1 MSDSHDNHINST
13 DYNRG
18 RQDGQYLQNLSNPVP
33 QAPQVITRTETIV
46 ESNPEILSASVGL
59 VVALKKAEKERD
71 EWKVY
76 AKQLECMVEGFI
88 ANRDALRD
96 EIIHCTAP
104 HSLREPADQM
114 KIYDAKY
121 IEEAKKNGLP
131 ESQWSE
137 NVLARQAKK

>member
-18 RQDGQYLQNLSNPVP
+18 RQDGQYLQSLINPVP
-33 QAPQVITRTETIV
+33 APVQMPPQVVTRFV
-46 ESNPEILSASVGL
+46 EDDTMLLTSVRL
-59 VVALKKAEKERD
+59 TKQLKEAEANRD